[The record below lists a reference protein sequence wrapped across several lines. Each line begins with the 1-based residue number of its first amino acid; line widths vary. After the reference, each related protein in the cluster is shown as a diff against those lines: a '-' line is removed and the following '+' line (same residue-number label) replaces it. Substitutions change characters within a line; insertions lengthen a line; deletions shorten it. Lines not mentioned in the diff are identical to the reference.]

1 MVISFVVFTGV
12 ESLCVSECNVR
23 ALDQRKK
30 GLCPPGTAVPW
41 VAECQLWSAPAEGA
55 SGGVLQSAH
64 ICAIPEILTR
74 LSVSSKV
81 LQLHM
86 W

>member
-1 MVISFVVFTGV
+1 MFLNAMSVHWIS
-12 ESLCVSECNVR
+12 VR
-23 ALDQRKK
+23 RASA
-30 GLCPPGTAVPW
+30 PPGTAVPW